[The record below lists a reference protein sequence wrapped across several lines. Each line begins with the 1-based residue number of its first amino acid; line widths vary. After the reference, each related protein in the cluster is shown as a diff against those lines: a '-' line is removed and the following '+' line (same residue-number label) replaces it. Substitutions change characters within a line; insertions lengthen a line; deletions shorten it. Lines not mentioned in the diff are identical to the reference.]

1 LAEFSVKIET
11 FHPMP
16 PKTVDIKE
24 IKQLIDLMKRYGLT
38 EFELEEQAFKIRLR
52 READTAGNGGK
63 HSTNVPFLVETPLGL
78 GAGSLSSAQPASGTG
93 ASNQPFPVSAP
104 TPPVFPGP
112 AVPIA
117 DEPGVQ
123 IIKSPMV
130 GTFYRSPNPEA
141 KAFVEAGSPVQPD
154 TVICIIEAMKLM
166 NEIHAEVKGTITE
179 CLAES
184 GKPIEFGQPLF
195 KVKVG

>member
-1 LAEFSVKIET
+1 
-11 FHPMP
+11 MP

-63 HSTNVPFLVETPLGL
+63 HATGAPFLVETPLGL
-78 GAGSLSSAQPASGTG
+78 GVANLPPGQSAAGAGS
-93 ASNQPFPVSAP
+93 SNPPFPVAAP
-104 TPPVFPGP
+104 ASTPPAFP
-112 AVPIA
+112 VPVVPVA

-130 GTFYRSPNPEA
+130 GTFYRAPNPDA